1 MRKSRT
7 GSVTFATWPHQ
18 TTHIPLCTVF
28 LVVFSTTLPDEALQ
42 HQHKTQRES
51 ERERQRKAGG
61 MGEGREKEV
70 SLPLSSKP
78 IRIFCLSQRV
88 LAALKYLPD
97 EWKIAIVCLARTLG
111 LLPLTLTRL
120 FLDHVNISL
129 SIFVV
134 FSAVT
139 SIFHHANVAGL
150 PFSLFF
156 VGFLQ
161 TSTTC

>member
-1 MRKSRT
+1 MRKSRS
-7 GSVTFATWPHQ
+7 GSVTFATWPHR
-18 TTHIPLCTVF
+18 TTHIPLSTVF

-51 ERERQRKAGG
+51 ERERQTKRGG

-97 EWKIAIVCLARTLG
+97 EWKIAIVCPART
-111 LLPLTLTRL
+111 
-120 FLDHVNISL
+120 HCL
-129 SIFVV
+129 S
-134 FSAVT
+134 T
-139 SIFHHANVAGL
+139 SIFLFRFLLFFLQSHQFSIMQTL
-150 PFSLFF
+150 PGCRFLFF